1 MALTSAGPSG
11 FPSIIVLVL
20 GQFLLQVFSWTTLNH
35 YCTLQALTSRFQQM
49 TLPPLLR
56 KLMLLDILGVL
67 VKVIHYKQ
75 QNPIYWLNVTF
86 VKKLCCSS
94 ESLRKDQR
102 PSLKATRPPPCLGVV
117 VANTTVGVQTWACP
131 MHWWCSG
138 ADIRN
143 SVLMTS
149 EERNTLPHSLQ
160 YGIYTYLPPY
170 SIAFQVDISWRNIWL
185 VEARSH
191 ACTLAAGK

>member
-56 KLMLLDILGVL
+56 KLILLDILGVL
-67 VKVIHYKQ
+67 VKVIRYKQ

-102 PSLKATRPPPCLGVV
+102 PSLEATRPPPCRRDG
-117 VANTTVGVQTWACP
+117 
-131 MHWWCSG
+131 CSKH
-138 ADIRN
+138 RCRSSN
-143 SVLMTS
+143 VS
-149 EERNTLPHSLQ
+149 LPHALMMLRSGHQKFCFDDFWRDKHSTSLTTIWNLHIPTSLQ
-160 YGIYTYLPPY
+160 YCLP
-170 SIAFQVDISWRNIWL
+170 SQHL
-185 VEARSH
+185 MKKH
-191 ACTLAAGK
+191 LTGKS